1 MSFSLE
7 SLFSDVNMHIFASY
21 LKPAKNY
28 AGYKF
33 ERFNSEFYS
42 YENSIFE
49 NIEQIFGEVKNTLAV
64 FNSVK
69 DKFEHYFNSKVS
81 FKAVFTDRD
90 LKIDIKK
97 YQPEEVFEVY
107 LKEEIEK
114 EFLKFLKQGNI
125 SDIDFGFDLLFYLD
139 LSKKEC
145 AKLPKDI
152 RLVCPINKFK
162 VEMQAKIS
170 TSF

>member
-7 SLFSDVNMHIFASY
+7 SLFSDVKMHIFASY

-28 AGYKF
+28 AGYEF

-49 NIEQIFGEVKNTLAV
+49 KIEQIFGEVKNT
-64 FNSVK
+64 
-69 DKFEHYFNSKVS
+69 
-81 FKAVFTDRD
+81 
-90 LKIDIKK
+90 
-97 YQPEEVFEVY
+97 
-107 LKEEIEK
+107 
-114 EFLKFLKQGNI
+114 
-125 SDIDFGFDLLFYLD
+125 
-139 LSKKEC
+139 
-145 AKLPKDI
+145 
-152 RLVCPINKFK
+152 K